1 MAERGKMKGWSDD
14 AGECGGAQWA
24 EEEEEEEEEEELTKG
39 PASNVVSVERE
50 TKERRGG
57 TTEVARMDS
66 RRREGICIKP
76 RAGPQAQRP
85 RLGAASLCSS

>member
-1 MAERGKMKGWSDD
+1 MKGWSDD
-14 AGECGGAQWA
+14 ADECGGAQWA
-24 EEEEEEEEEEELTKG
+24 EEEEELTKG
-39 PASNVVSVERE
+39 PASNVVSSVGRE

-76 RAGPQAQRP
+76 RAGPQAQRR
-85 RLGAASLCSS
+85 RLDAAYGCSS